1 MRHNAIKTFIL
12 LLTIVIPIGIT
23 NASYYSLDT
32 VTLKEA
38 RGQTNGLYGCN
49 VFSSSGRGLK
59 EESKG
64 KLCSATLLSQTQVV
78 FTPGC
83 RRRISRSR
91 TGRSLKLICMS
102 GAVEVNLP
110 PTERTNYIKALN
122 YIKLRRPLPIHSP
135 KLQLDKKKISD
146 YKSCELITPIRK
158 IKLNRPISIRLH
170 KLKTSEIG
178 SHINCDGI
186 IIGIADSK
194 KSFTLLSS
202 HPSLK
207 DTIDRN
213 IYISEDR
220 DEENIEQTC
229 SKTENCIK
237 ALDSKVED
245 LTSDMLLILEKLN
258 EDFKDLSKTK
268 VTTQEALTE
277 LKSDF
282 TDIKY
287 TCQKIDN
294 QSKQLKDDQID
305 TDWKD
310 SVMGSV
316 ESGAIST
323 MDTISSALKLAS
335 SKSDYNFLLNQFKDV
350 DILKENLSDK
360 EFKDLYKK
368 VERLNPDISNLDRIK
383 KLTQTYADGA
393 IQNIAKDFDLQR
405 NSDQSYNELT
415 KDLMKEFNKC
425 LTKSK
430 SKSNVMTCADKLSL
444 SSAVKISSIE
454 LENQLKENF
463 ISRFTDQEY
472 LDIKREVDK
481 TYVNC
486 INQYFYN
493 EERNKDINSSD
504 KAKACVY
511 EAVLVA
517 YEFTKEKELNE
528 VLDSMFSK
536 SEKEVI
542 LKEVHKE
549 SRNCNL
555 GSVINSANKLKNQD
569 YRTLALLPVNDF
581 KTSLFSC
588 VEKLSVKAGEY
599 VVEKSIVQNPQ
610 VVENIKDP
618 LLISLMAKKAVVRDY
633 KDCLDAQPE
642 GANKDPESCR
652 DLITTMTTLDVAAEV
667 MKDNIAEIYTT
678 SKESNKKDQTIQKTN
693 KVINE
698 CKNQI
703 REKALENLRS
713 GNSSKSTEKETVN
726 CLSTAVLEIV
736 DSTTQDKIIES
747 LKENEIASK
756 YLNEVLELEEIKA
769 LKKET
774 KQCFKK
780 KLMQISTVEEFT
792 SSTDKIQ
799 KQCIFETERLA
810 TSAISLLAI
819 DKELQAHLPNKKER
833 QALVSNYNLGPK
845 GLYQRISQAKTKKE
859 LDSIVSKIQPE
870 LTIKVASKLIPNLVK
885 EYLEEYSRKEQ
896 NETSNYLIG
905 TLRKCITRMQKKY
918 PSTKYETELTKC
930 TNETT
935 GHGYSEIAKK
945 IIDQNID
952 STLSGFPKAAQRVKK
967 QSAARVKNCLNLIPT
982 TLTDKKF
989 KQRSER
995 CLSNEIFN
1003 LSYSLPREALGQYR
1017 ILTGDKLGARELES
1031 SLRSVEKYFLLEGKY
1046 PKGINSPSV
1055 KIHMSTMKCL
1065 TSKKRALLK
1074 TGKYNIDNAQKEFT
1088 KCTDLIES
1096 KVKNQ
1101 VATNFSDHFSAGD
1114 REHDTM
1120 KKLGF
1125 VLTNLTGTNN
1135 TEDSDTNIGDT
1146 ARLLYTVGD
1155 KVKTTCNY
1163 NFGGCK
1169 KAINESKALI
1179 DKYKKKNPNATSKEL
1194 ANKFIDSPIMTNV
1207 IKAELALTLRV
1218 ELTNGLS
1225 EHSDKQGIMAKVLK
1239 DITSSE
1245 MIDTLMRTPHGKKV
1259 LDIVR
1264 DEIKNDRIGAIAEN
1278 PELKKELAKAIVYD
1292 IGNNSFVDKLM
1303 YGLVQP
1309 TLNQEKKSSNG
1320 IFGIFK
1326 NFKVSMGR
1334 ALRIVKGR
1342 HFKWDKIRNTK
1353 EGKRAREIF
1362 AKNLF
1367 SPIIQGEDLEKKPS
1381 THKKSKNYL
1390 EQQSTQIEELII
1402 KGLKAL

>member
-1 MRHNAIKTFIL
+1 MRQSAIKTFIL

-78 FTPGC
+78 FTPNC
-83 RRRISRSR
+83 RQRISRSR

-110 PTERTNYIKALN
+110 PTERTSFIKPLN
-122 YIKLRRPLPIHSP
+122 YIKLRKPLPIHSP
-135 KLQLDKKKISD
+135 KLQLERKLISK

-158 IKLNRPISIRLH
+158 IKLNRPISIKVH

-178 SHINCDGI
+178 SHIMCDGI

-213 IYISEDR
+213 VYISEDR
-220 DEENIEQTC
+220 DEENVEQTC
-229 SKTENCIK
+229 NKTANCIK

-258 EDFKDLSKTK
+258 EDFKDLSKTR
-268 VTTQEALTE
+268 VTTKKALTE

-287 TCQKIDN
+287 TCQKVDN

-310 SVMGSV
+310 SLMGSV

-350 DILKENLSDK
+350 EILKENLSNK

-368 VERLNPDISNLDRIK
+368 VERLNPDISNIDKIK
-383 KLTQTYADGA
+383 KLTQTYADSA
-393 IQNIAKDFDLQR
+393 IKNIAKDFDLQR
-405 NSDQSYNELT
+405 SSDQSYSALT

-463 ISRFTDQEY
+463 ISRFTEQEY
-472 LDIKREVDK
+472 IDIKREVDK

-511 EAVLVA
+511 EAILVA
-517 YEFTKEKELNE
+517 YEFTKEKELNA
-528 VLDSMFSK
+528 VIDSMFSDK
-536 SEKEVI
+536 EKEI
-542 LKEVHKE
+542 IFKEVHKE

-555 GSVINSANKLKNQD
+555 GSVINSSNKLKNQD
-569 YRTLALLPVNDF
+569 YRTLALLSVDDF

-588 VEKLSVKAGEY
+588 VEKLSVKAGEF
-599 VVEKSIVQNPQ
+599 VVRKSIKLNPQ
-610 VVENIKDP
+610 VIENIKDP
-618 LLISLMAKKAVVRDY
+618 VLISFLAKRAVKEDY
-633 KDCLDAQPE
+633 KDCLDAQPKSMSKNPE
-642 GANKDPESCR
+642 GCR
-652 DLITTMTTLDVAAEV
+652 DIITTMTTLDVASEV
-667 MKDNIAEIYTT
+667 MKNNISDIYINE
-678 SKESNKKDQTIQKTN
+678 KESNKRDQTVNKTN
-693 KVINE
+693 KIIRE
-698 CKNQI
+698 CKSRI
-703 REKALENLRS
+703 REKALDNLRS
-713 GNSSKSTEKETVN
+713 GAPSVSTEKDTVN
-726 CLSTAVLEIV
+726 CLSKAVLEIV
-736 DSTTQDKIIES
+736 DSTTDDKILES

-756 YLNEVLELEEIKA
+756 YLSEVLKLKKIKA

-774 KQCFKK
+774 KDCFEK
-780 KLMQISTVEEFT
+780 KLKLLNTVEEFT
-792 SSTDKIQ
+792 SATDKIQ
-799 KQCIFETERLA
+799 KECIFKTEKVA

-819 DKELQAHLPNKKER
+819 DKELREHLPNKSQR
-833 QALVSNYNLGPK
+833 QSLISKYNGGPT
-845 GLYQRISQAKTKKE
+845 GLYSRISQAKTKKE

-870 LTIKVASKLIPNLVK
+870 LTIKVASKLIPELVRD
-885 EYLEEYSRKEQ
+885 YLSDYSKKEQ
-896 NETSNYLIG
+896 SSTSNYLIG
-905 TLRKCITRMQKKY
+905 TLKNCITRMQKKY
-918 PSTKYETELTKC
+918 PSSKYETELKKC
-930 TNETT
+930 TNKTT
-935 GHGYSEIAKK
+935 GYGYKEIAKK
-945 IIDQNID
+945 LINQNID
-952 STLSGFPKAAQRVKK
+952 STLSGFKEAASRVKK
-967 QSAARVKNCLNLIPT
+967 KSAARVKNCLNLIPT
-982 TLTDKKF
+982 TLSDTKYKK
-989 KQRSER
+989 RSER
-995 CLSNEIFN
+995 CLSDEIFT

-1017 ILTGDKLGARELES
+1017 VLTGEKLGVRELES
-1031 SLRSVEKYFLLEGKY
+1031 NLKNVEKYFLLKGRY
-1046 PKGINSPSV
+1046 PKGVNSPSV

-1065 TSKKRALLK
+1065 TSKKRTLLR
-1074 TGKYNIDNAQKEFT
+1074 TGKYNIDNAQKEFA
-1088 KCTDLIES
+1088 KCTDLIEN

-1101 VATNFSDHFSAGD
+1101 VATHFSDHFSAGH
-1114 REHDTM
+1114 REHHAM
-1120 KKLGF
+1120 KKLGL
-1125 VLTNLTGTNN
+1125 VLTNLTGNNKEKDNN
-1135 TEDSDTNIGDT
+1135 TDIGDT
-1146 ARLLYTVGD
+1146 TRLLFTVGE

-1169 KAINESKALI
+1169 KAITESKSVI
-1179 DKYKKKNPNATSKEL
+1179 DNYKKKNPNATNTEL
-1194 ANKFIDSPIMTNV
+1194 ANTFIDSPIMTNV

-1218 ELTNGLS
+1218 ELTKGLS

-1245 MIDTLMRTPHGKKV
+1245 MIDTLMKTPHGKKV

-1292 IGNNSFVDKLM
+1292 IGNDSFVDKLM